1 VKGEP
6 SPVDRG
12 KLLSEPGDIVP
23 VRIEVEP
30 DSMRWPALY
39 CPRQNRIVG
48 PHSKFFADT
57 LQQTFNLILRD
68 NRLHLVHTSGKGQPR
83 RNHAAEPERRHCA
96 VSRRRVRSLRFFGS
110 TTRAS
115 PKIRPS
121 LRLAT
126 FMANGAMV
134 LFVGAAFYTVRR

>member
-1 VKGEP
+1 MG
-6 SPVDRG
+6 
-12 KLLSEPGDIVP
+12 
-23 VRIEVEP
+23 
-30 DSMRWPALY
+30 WPALY

-57 LQQTFNLILRD
+57 LQQTFNLVLRD
-68 NRLHLVHTSGKGQPR
+68 NRLHLVHASS
-83 RNHAAEPERRHCA
+83 AEPDADRRAQTLCGESA
-96 VSRRRVRSLRFFGS
+96 AGEITSFLRVY
-110 TTRAS
+110 TRAN

-134 LFVGAAFYTVRR
+134 LFVGGAFYTLGR